1 MNKILFITVFIF
13 LACFLNKNGITQ
25 NNKYTDGYIITLD
38 NDTIYGK
45 TRNRDCMYLFF
56 YDKEGKKRKY
66 TPSKIKGFY
75 LGEKINRNGF
85 KTKGKEY
92 ISVFLNEFD
101 NNYYLYVRKKGYL
114 DLYQFEIIHQ
124 KQASFGF
131 GVSIEGVFL
140 GAFARIPNSKSSGYY
155 IKKENKETL
164 YIVPSSHKKL
174 IKFFEKYFPDETITI
189 EKLKRKEYTIKK
201 MDEIVEEI
209 NKKHIY
215 NKNHQAL

>member
-25 NNKYTDGYIITLD
+25 NRTFSDGYLITLD

-45 TRNRDCMYLFF
+45 TKNRDCMYLLF
-56 YDKEGKKRKY
+56 YDKEGKKSKY

-75 LGEKINRNGF
+75 IGEKINRNGY
-85 KTKGKEY
+85 KTQGKEY

-124 KQASFGF
+124 KQSTYGLIGGALG
-131 GVSIEGVFL
+131 
-140 GAFARIPNSKSSGYY
+140 GAFTGIAHSKSSGYY
-155 IKKENKETL
+155 IKKDNDKTL
-164 YIVPSSHKKL
+164 YIVPSSQRKL
-174 IKFFEKYFPDETITI
+174 IKFFEKYFPGETITI

-209 NKKHIY
+209 NNKQIH
-215 NKNHQAL
+215 NKNHKAL